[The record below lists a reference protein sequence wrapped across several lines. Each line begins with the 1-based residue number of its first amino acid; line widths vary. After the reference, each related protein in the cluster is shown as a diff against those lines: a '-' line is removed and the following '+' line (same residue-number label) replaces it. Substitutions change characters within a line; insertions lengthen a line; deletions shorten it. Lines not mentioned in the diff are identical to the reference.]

1 MNQTRRTCLAL
12 ALAAALPTLGMA
24 DQPPREPYSCGLFA
38 DEQRKCAFGRCDP
51 RAFDRLKRE
60 CLREGR

>member
-38 DEQRKCAFGRCDP
+38 DDA
-51 RAFDRLKRE
+51 
-60 CLREGR
+60 